1 MSEASKGA
9 RIGYWV
15 LTGIVVLTQSAAAVF
30 ELSHAEGAVQA
41 FMELGYP
48 LYLLYIIGVAKIA
61 GSVVLVA
68 PGLPRLKE
76 WAYAGFVIDFVGA
89 FFSHLLNG
97 DGVDRLAPPLV
108 FLVIVLG
115 SYALRPADRRL

>member
-1 MSEASKGA
+1 MFEQSQGA

-15 LTGIVVLTQSAAAVF
+15 LTGFVVLTQSVAAVF
-30 ELSHAEGAVQA
+30 ELSFAEGVVQS

-48 LYLLYIIGVAKIA
+48 LYLLYIIGTAKIA
-61 GSVVLVA
+61 GSIVLAA

-76 WAYAGFVIDFVGA
+76 WAYAGFVIDFSGA

-97 DGVDRLAPPLV
+97 DGIEKLASPLV
-108 FLVIVLG
+108 FLAIVLG
-115 SYALRPADRRL
+115 SYKLRPASRRL